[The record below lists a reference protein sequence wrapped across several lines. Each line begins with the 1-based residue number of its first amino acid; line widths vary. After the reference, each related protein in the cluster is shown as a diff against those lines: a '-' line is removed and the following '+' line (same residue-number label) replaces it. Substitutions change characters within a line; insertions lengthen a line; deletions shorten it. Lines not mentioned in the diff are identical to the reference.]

1 MTPYCHPKA
10 NSIDYIKLGK
20 QIDKMNQ
27 NLNALSLEQTTMKA
41 QLAQFN
47 TAMNE
52 QMAQLTTLVQQLVI
66 QSATSSTT
74 RSYRCTFNSATNSS
88 SSTASTGN
96 LFGHSRATR
105 TTATTLDIL
114 ASS

>member
-74 RSYRCTFNSATNSS
+74 RSYRCTFSSATNSS
-88 SSTASTGN
+88 STGN

>member
-1 MTPYCHPKA
+1 MSKQI
-10 NSIDYIKLGK
+10 SGKLGK

-52 QMAQLTTLVQQLVI
+52 QMVQLTTLVQQLVI
-66 QSATSSTT
+66 QSATQ
-74 RSYRCTFNSATNSS
+74 YGP
-88 SSTASTGN
+88 TAY
-96 LFGHSRATR
+96 HSFR
-105 TTATTLDIL
+105 LK
-114 ASS
+114 